1 MAFALKQAAAQ
12 TVAAKATG
20 RRAVVVRATKY
31 DDELIQTAVSAA
43 WRAAWVESGRPTY
56 NRALL
61 WISALYPIAQ
71 RSRAQDAGID
81 SINI

>member
-12 TVAAKATG
+12 TVAATATG

-43 WRAAWVESGRPTY
+43 RGAAWMGSGRPTY

-61 WISALYPIAQ
+61 LISALQPIVQ
-71 RSRAQDAGID
+71 RSP
-81 SINI
+81 

>member
-43 WRAAWVESGRPTY
+43 CE
-56 NRALL
+56 
-61 WISALYPIAQ
+61 
-71 RSRAQDAGID
+71 AG
-81 SINI
+81 

>member
-1 MAFALKQAAAQ
+1 MAFALKQAAAK

-31 DDELIQTAVSAA
+31 DDELIQTAVSEACEA
-43 WRAAWVESGRPTY
+43 GLVGSAHPTH

-61 WISALYPIAQ
+61 WISALQPMVQ
-71 RSRAQDAGID
+71 RSWF
-81 SINI
+81 